1 MSWTEWLKGISVRNP
16 SRLSYSWSPTF
27 MPTLCVI
34 PCRMQVKQCTRHWP
48 CRSAHSLWTWPT
60 WFFTWCTTFPR
71 TWYVSEASTATGC
84 TLLSGF
90 STGSSRVLCSTG
102 GTRRV
107 LSLRPTASLT
117 LPSSSPRA
125 EQLHGASEGDDEL
138 LRSAM
143 NIATTLQGGQQVLCI
158 TTFWYRNAIIQTL
171 LTIQIR
177 SFGKSTQVQ
186 IIAGKVGTH
195 RYHICR
201 ASCKLFL
208 GHFLFN
214 VVHTYIAAKW
224 IQ

>member
-1 MSWTEWLKGISVRNP
+1 MLECSFPVNMANMVFHLMHHVPEDMVRLGSVYGYWMYPFERFQHWLK
-16 SRLSYSWSPTF
+16 SRALLNRRYPESTVIEAYSLF
-27 MPTLCVI
+27 DAAEFL
-34 PCRMQVKQCTRHWP
+34 
-48 CRSAHSLWTWPT
+48 
-60 WFFTWCTTFPR
+60 
-71 TWYVSEASTATGC
+71 AT
-84 TLLSGF
+84 SGA
-90 STGSSRVLCSTG
+90 T
-102 GTRRV
+102 
-107 LSLRPTASLT
+107 
-117 LPSSSPRA
+117 
-125 EQLHGASEGDDEL
+125 GASEGDDEL

-214 VVHTYIAAKW
+214 VVHTYIAAK
-224 IQ
+224 